1 MKKKKFAP
9 LSLDKETVNLL
20 DKRQLKG
27 IKGGYKSDPI
37 EEPNS
42 TGCTQGGSNCGTGG
56 FGNGHSIGCN
66 SGGSIC
72 N

>member
-27 IKGGYKSDPI
+27 IKGGNKSDTI
-37 EEPNS
+37 EPNS
-42 TGCTQGGSNCGTGG
+42 TGCTAGGSNCGTGG
-56 FGNGHSIGCN
+56 FGDGPSLGCN

-72 N
+72 Y